1 MFYLSF
7 SYDRILRDII
17 NYFSLGVEPV
27 DHDVMKRPPRQ
38 AKESMVNLQLLSQVF
53 SSALVIVAGTLF
65 VFWRE
70 VSSRM

>member
-1 MFYLSF
+1 MCIC
-7 SYDRILRDII
+7 ILRL
-17 NYFSLGVEPV
+17 YPRSLGVEPV

-38 AKESMVNLQLLSQVF
+38 AKEGMVNCQLLSQVF

-70 VSSRM
+70 VRAHYSNDI